1 MQLPWARRTV
11 PENRL
16 FLAVLVIC
24 VSFAA
29 VASLLIGLRQ
39 SVWFDEAYSILL
51 AKHSVAELIRLTG
64 LDTHPPFYYLLLKG
78 WASLFGWSE
87 LSLRILSV
95 ASMSG
100 AFVVGGLLV
109 RKMFGSKVAI
119 GTVVLFA
126 LSPLLLRYG
135 FEIRMYS
142 LASFIGVSA
151 TYCLYSAYKT
161 KENRYKWLIGY
172 GLLVALGVFTLY
184 YLVLLWVAHVAWLVI
199 LAIQKKWRVS
209 SLMPYLYAYIGAIV
223 LFLPWLPTFLKQ
235 VSNDAL
241 APIGQPMNYEQ
252 LSGVLSFNT
261 LYQPTYGLT
270 VILTIVI
277 LAFIAAIVWSL
288 KKSGGI
294 LRKHPD
300 ELSLLGAYIG
310 VPIAM
315 LMGISL
321 VKSMYTE
328 RYLSHVAISLVM
340 LIGIAVSTAL
350 AQHLKRSQ
358 RIAVIVIVYGTM
370 LIGFCNIATS
380 GNFNFQRNEHPTVKQ
395 AAANIHDCGPDAQ
408 IIAADPYVMT
418 ELSYYVTD
426 CQTYFVSEWPTLAGG
441 YAPWSGSKY
450 QIKHASDITSSRVA
464 YVYYGAPDQAMPANY
479 KEIATHAYGS
489 LNVTTYERAS
499 AE

>member
-1 MQLPWARRTV
+1 MQLPLMRRTV
-11 PENRL
+11 SENRL
-16 FLAVLVIC
+16 FVMVLALSVV
-24 VSFAA
+24 FAA
-29 VASLLIGLRQ
+29 SASLFIGLHQ

-51 AKHSVAELIRLTG
+51 AKHSVAEIIRLTG

-87 LSLRILSV
+87 LALRTLSV
-95 ASMSG
+95 LSMSG
-100 AFVVGGLLV
+100 ALVVGGVLV
-109 RKMFGSKVAI
+109 RKMFGNKAAI
-119 GTVVLFA
+119 GTIILLA

-151 TYCLYSAYKT
+151 TYCLYSAYKS
-161 KENRYKWLIGY
+161 KQNRRKWLVGY
-172 GLLVALGVFTLY
+172 SLLVALGMFSLY
-184 YLVLLWVAHVAWLVI
+184 YITLLWIAHAVWLIVVAARN
-199 LAIQKKWRVS
+199 KWRVS
-209 SLMPYLYAYIGAIV
+209 SLLPYLYAYLGAIV
-223 LFLPWLPTFLKQ
+223 LFLPWLPTFIGQ

-270 VILTIVI
+270 VILTVVVLI
-277 LAFIAAIVWSL
+277 FIAAVIWSM
-288 KKSGGI
+288 KKGSHV
-294 LRKHPD
+294 LRKYTD

-310 VPIAM
+310 VPIIM

-328 RYLSHVAISLVM
+328 RYLSHVAISLIM
-340 LIGIAVSTAL
+340 LIGIVVSVAL
-350 AQHLKRSQ
+350 AQRLKRLQ
-358 RIAVIVIVYGTM
+358 RIVVIVVVYGTM
-370 LIGFCNIATS
+370 LIGFCNIVIT
-380 GNFNFQRNEHPTVKQ
+380 GNFNFQRNEHPSVKQ
-395 AAANIHDCGPDAQ
+395 AATDIHNCGPGSQ

-450 QIKHASDITSSRVA
+450 QIKHTSDITSQRVT
-464 YVYYGAPDQAMPANY
+464 YVYYGTPDQAMPSTY
-479 KEIATHAYGS
+479 KQISTRAYGS
-489 LNVTTYERAS
+489 LNVTTYER
-499 AE
+499 

>member
-1 MQLPWARRTV
+1 MQLPWVHRNIS
-11 PENRL
+11 ENRL
-16 FLAVLVIC
+16 FAAVLVLCAI
-24 VSFAA
+24 FAA
-29 VASLLIGLRQ
+29 SASLFIGLHQ

-51 AKHSVAELIRLTG
+51 AKHTVVEIIHLTG

-87 LSLRILSV
+87 LALRTLSV

-100 AFVVGGLLV
+100 ALVVSGLLV

-119 GTVVLFA
+119 GTIILLA

-142 LASFIGVSA
+142 LASLIGVSA
-151 TYCLYSAYKT
+151 TYCLYSAYKS
-161 KENRYKWLIGY
+161 KEGRRKWLIGY
-172 GLLVALGVFTLY
+172 GLLVALGMFSLY
-184 YLVLLWVAHVAWLVI
+184 YLALLWIAHATWLIVAAVRN
-199 LAIQKKWRVS
+199 KWRVA
-209 SLMPYLYAYIGAIV
+209 SLLPYIYAYLGAVV
-223 LFLPWLPTFLKQ
+223 LFLPWLPTFLGQ

-261 LYQPTYGLT
+261 LYQPTYGIT
-270 VILTIVI
+270 VILTVVI
-277 LAFIAAIVWSL
+277 LAFIAAVVWSTC
-288 KKSGGI
+288 KGRHV
-294 LRKHPD
+294 LRKHVD
-300 ELSLLGAYIG
+300 ELSLLGMYIG
-310 VPIAM
+310 IPIVI

-328 RYLSHVAISLVM
+328 RYLSHVAISLMM
-340 LIGIAVSTAL
+340 LVGIVVSVAL
-350 AQHLKRSQ
+350 MQHLKQSR

-370 LIGFCNIATS
+370 LIGFCSIVNT
-380 GNFNFQRNEHPTVKQ
+380 GNFNFQRNEHPAVKQ
-395 AAANIHDCGPDAQ
+395 AAATLHDCGPGSQ
-408 IIAADPYVMT
+408 IVAADPYVMT

-426 CQTYFVSEWPTLAGG
+426 CQVHFVSQWPMLAGG

-450 QIKHASDITSSRVA
+450 QIKHTSDITSQNVT
-464 YVYYGAPDQAMPANY
+464 YVYYGTPDQAMPATY
-479 KEIATHAYGS
+479 KEVATHAYGS
-489 LNVTTYERAS
+489 LNVTTYKSAS